1 MKKISI
7 ATWLNS
13 RRTYTRCLPPT
24 SMACCRKGYIHLLH
38 YGTRSQGHKAPGRPK
53 QRSHHL
59 GGHSRPAAKAL
70 HSRQTSVGVP
80 TTIATWNHVC
90 TWQNEGRWN
99 GAIIR
104 QSGGVEDHV
113 RMLTQYLYH
122 FEVHASLTI
131 MSRAWFLELRFVI
144 VN

>member
-1 MKKISI
+1 MKNISI

-59 GGHSRPAAKAL
+59 MGHSRLAAKAL
-70 HSRQTSVGVP
+70 HSRRTSVSVP
-80 TTIATWNHVC
+80 TTISHMKSCVYVTKSRTMEWSNYTPEWRRRRSRKDAHTVPLSF
-90 TWQNEGRWN
+90 
-99 GAIIR
+99 
-104 QSGGVEDHV
+104 QSPS
-113 RMLTQYLYH
+113 
-122 FEVHASLTI
+122 SLTI
-131 MSRAWFLELRFVI
+131 MSRA
-144 VN
+144 